1 MKTGIELNWTT
12 AERMRAINILI
23 MEGSEEHKVYVQ
35 SSLRH
40 LKSLKQYKQF
50 QLQFYINSFC
60 FFIVI
65 FNLKFI

>member
-23 MEGSEEHKVYVQ
+23 MECSEEHKVYVQ
-35 SSLRH
+35 SSLRD

-50 QLQFYINSFC
+50 
-60 FFIVI
+60 
-65 FNLKFI
+65 